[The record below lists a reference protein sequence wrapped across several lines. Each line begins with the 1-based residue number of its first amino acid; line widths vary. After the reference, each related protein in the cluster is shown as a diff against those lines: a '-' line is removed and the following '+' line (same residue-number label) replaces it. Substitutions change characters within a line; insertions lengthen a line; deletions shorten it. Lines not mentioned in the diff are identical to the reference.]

1 MVLLVAGWLNRH
13 QQQAIVY
20 LRAENRVL
28 RDRIV
33 ERRLRF
39 TNEERRMLALAGE
52 SVGRAA
58 LRVIATLASPETVL
72 GWYRELVARKYSA
85 PKANGASTCPKR
97 RSVEEQVL
105 RMAKDNPSWGYTR
118 IRGALRNIGVD
129 AGRSTIAR
137 ILKRN
142 GLHPA
147 LERSRI
153 PSWKTFLEAHRG
165 AIAAADFLTV
175 EVLTMRGLI
184 RHVVFFVIDVT
195 NRCVQVAGI
204 TRQPEGAWMDRM
216 AAQLTDANDG
226 FLRGKR
232 VLITDRDP
240 LYTVRFRETLEAAG
254 TTSCDGK
261 TKLTEPRVDE
271 GANESDV
278 FKRHERQE
286 AAKLERPA
294 ELAKR
299 SEYRDSILG
308 SLVYM
313 EEALDLSPSEFDPEN
328 LPDQSRG
335 ENAEH
340 PFDVQIG
347 EYDFGKEAYPILVRS
362 MASSGWAIGAVKP
375 VIRNETVA
383 GSVPLRR
390 RTGVVVGGR
399 EVTVRTHEGFAY
411 QIAQN
416 HSKMALSFKLPPA
429 DAKVL
434 ALGGFPICRERDLL
448 SFGGIGDETRGT

>member
-39 TNEERRMLALAGE
+39 TKEERRMLALAGE
-52 SVGRAA
+52 PVGRAA

-85 PKANGASTCPKR
+85 PKAKGASTCPKR

-105 RMAKDNPSWGYTR
+105 RMARDNPSWGYTR
-118 IRGALRNIGVD
+118 IRGALRNKGVD

-137 ILKRN
+137 ILKSSA
-142 GLHPA
+142 LEPA
-147 LERSRI
+147 LEGARI

-226 FLRGKR
+226 FLGGKR

-240 LYTVRFRETLEAAG
+240 LYTARFRESLEAAG
-254 TTSCDGK
+254 TSVVRIP
-261 TKLTEPRVDE
+261 PRSPNLNAFAERFVRWIKSE
-271 GANESDV
+271 CLRHIVPRSERHLRETVHEYVEHYNNERNHQGIGNVIPMRPSGV
-278 FKRHERQE
+278 GESRETPVVRRKRLGGLLSYYQRE
-286 AAKLERPA
+286 AA
-294 ELAKR
+294 
-299 SEYRDSILG
+299 
-308 SLVYM
+308 
-313 EEALDLSPSEFDPEN
+313 
-328 LPDQSRG
+328 
-335 ENAEH
+335 
-340 PFDVQIG
+340 
-347 EYDFGKEAYPILVRS
+347 
-362 MASSGWAIGAVKP
+362 
-375 VIRNETVA
+375 
-383 GSVPLRR
+383 
-390 RTGVVVGGR
+390 
-399 EVTVRTHEGFAY
+399 
-411 QIAQN
+411 
-416 HSKMALSFKLPPA
+416 
-429 DAKVL
+429 
-434 ALGGFPICRERDLL
+434 
-448 SFGGIGDETRGT
+448 